1 MRNHDRPHVPLMT
14 EKAMRKAQAVDL
26 QATWNHAGS
35 PLCEHLKVDFERTEN
50 GYLTGNYF
58 CIACGQSVPR

>member
-1 MRNHDRPHVPLMT
+1 MT
-14 EKAMRKAQAVDL
+14 EKAMTKAQAVDL